1 MSLDHFY
8 GACSVLAEHQPADA
22 VSTSFAV
29 LASGWQAESSA
40 FQGLIFINP
49 ANYMEFLYNFILGI
63 YRLFYKYFIFSYKD
77 KRYLQDFQLFTHFL
91 IPYRV
96 TIVKNI
102 KDGCQP
108 KQSQFIYRCFL
119 WFYMQRIKDL
129 RTTHKI

>member
-1 MSLDHFY
+1 MVRHDHRASGLGHFANLAVEVFY
-8 GACSVLAEHQPADA
+8 GTCSVLTQHQPADA

-40 FQGLIFINP
+40 FQVLIFIKP
-49 ANYMEFLYNFILGI
+49 ANYIEFLYNFILGI

-77 KRYLQDFQLFTHFL
+77 TKYLQDFQLFTHFL
-91 IPYRV
+91 IPSRA

-102 KDGCQP
+102 KDGCHP

-119 WFYMQRIKDL
+119 
-129 RTTHKI
+129 